1 MDRWDVVDGV
11 QRMQDYI
18 EAHIQDPIT
27 LSELARAAG
36 YSQWHA
42 ARVFK
47 ELTGKA
53 PFEYVRALRLT
64 KAALLLR
71 DEQPKI
77 VDVAFDF
84 VFASHEGFTRAF
96 SRQFGVSPVDYR
108 RNPKQ
113 IRLFMPDRARDR
125 YLKLQKGEIEM
136 AADEAA
142 KTVFVQVVER
152 PARKVILKRG
162 VKATHYFE
170 YCGEVGCD
178 VWDALSHIREA
189 MYEPIGMWLP
199 NGMIKPGTSAYVQG
213 VEVPADYSG
222 EVPDGFELMDLP
234 SCKVMVFQ
242 GEPYDDS
249 RFQEAIGEVWEVM
262 KRYNPEVYGFEWAD
276 EDAPRFQ
283 LAPMGYRG
291 YIEARPVRQITQVR
305 PVSKG

>member
-18 EAHIQDPIT
+18 EEHIQDPIT
-27 LSELARAAG
+27 LSDLARAAG

-71 DEQPKI
+71 DEQPRI

-96 SRQFGVSPVDYR
+96 SRQFGMSPVDYR

-136 AADEAA
+136 ATDEVA

-152 PARKVILKRG
+152 PARKVIMKRG
-162 VKATHYFE
+162 VRATHYFE

-178 VWDALSHIREA
+178 VWDVLSHIKEA

-199 NGMIKPGTSAYVQG
+199 EGMITPGTSAYVQG
-213 VEVPADYSG
+213 VEVPVDYSG
-222 EVPDGFELMDLP
+222 AVPDGFELMDLP
-234 SCKVMVFQ
+234 PCMMMVFQ
-242 GEPYDDS
+242 GEPYDDC
-249 RFQEAIGEVWEVM
+249 RFQEAIGEVWDVM

-291 YIEARPVRQITQVR
+291 YIEARPVR

>member
-1 MDRWDVVDGV
+1 
-11 QRMQDYI
+11 MQDYI
-18 EAHIQDPIT
+18 EEHIQDPIT
-27 LSELARAAG
+27 LSDLARAAG

-71 DEQPKI
+71 DEQPRI

-96 SRQFGVSPVDYR
+96 SRQFGMSPVDYR

-136 AADEAA
+136 ATDEVA

-152 PARKVILKRG
+152 PARKVIMKRG
-162 VKATHYFE
+162 VRATHYFE

-178 VWDALSHIREA
+178 VWDVLSHVKEA

-199 NGMIKPGTSAYVQG
+199 EGMITPGTSAYVQG
-213 VEVPADYSG
+213 VEVPVDYSG
-222 EVPDGFELMDLP
+222 AVPDGFELMDLP
-234 SCKVMVFQ
+234 PCMMMVFQ
-242 GEPYDDS
+242 GEPYDDC

-291 YIEARPVRQITQVR
+291 YIEARPVR

>member
-1 MDRWDVVDGV
+1 
-11 QRMQDYI
+11 MQDYI

-178 VWDALSHIREA
+178 VWDALSHIKEA

-199 NGMIKPGTSAYVQG
+199 NGMIKPGTSTYVQG

>member
-1 MDRWDVVDGV
+1 VDRWDVVDGV
-11 QRMQDYI
+11 QRVQDYI

-113 IRLFMPDRARDR
+113 IHLFMPDRARDR

-142 KTVFVQVVER
+142 KTVCVQVVER

-178 VWDALSHIREA
+178 VWDALSHIKEA

-199 NGMIKPGTSAYVQG
+199 NGMIKPGTSTYVQG

>member
-1 MDRWDVVDGV
+1 VDRWDVVDGV
-11 QRMQDYI
+11 QRVQDYI

-142 KTVFVQVVER
+142 KTLFVQVVER

-162 VKATHYFE
+162 IKATHYFE

-178 VWDALSHIREA
+178 VWDVLSRVKEA

-199 NGMIKPGTSAYVQG
+199 RGMIKPGTSTYVQG

-222 EVPDGFELMDLP
+222 EVPDGFEVMDLP
-234 SCKVMVFQ
+234 PCKMMVFQ
-242 GEPYDDS
+242 GEPYDDC
-249 RFQEAIGEVWEVM
+249 RFEEAIGELWEVM
-262 KRYNPEVYGFEWAD
+262 KRHRPEVYGFEWAD

-291 YIEARPVRQITQVR
+291 YIEARPVRQ
-305 PVSKG
+305 VSKA

>member
-1 MDRWDVVDGV
+1 VDRWDVVDGV
-11 QRMQDYI
+11 QRVQDYI

-125 YLKLQKGEIEM
+125 YLKLQKGEIGM

-199 NGMIKPGTSAYVQG
+199 NGMIKPGTSTYVQG

>member
-1 MDRWDVVDGV
+1 
-11 QRMQDYI
+11 MQDYI

-125 YLKLQKGEIEM
+125 YLKLQKGEIGM

>member
-1 MDRWDVVDGV
+1 MDRWDVVDSV

-142 KTVFVQVVER
+142 KTLFVQVVER

-162 VKATHYFE
+162 IKATHYFE

-178 VWDALSHIREA
+178 VWDVLSRVKEA

-199 NGMIKPGTSAYVQG
+199 RGMIKPGTSTYVQG

-222 EVPDGFELMDLP
+222 EVPDGFEVMDLP
-234 SCKVMVFQ
+234 PCKMMVFQ
-242 GEPYDDS
+242 GEPYDDC
-249 RFQEAIGEVWEVM
+249 RFEEAIGELWEVM
-262 KRYNPEVYGFEWAD
+262 KRHRPEVYGFEWAD

-291 YIEARPVRQITQVR
+291 YIEARPVRQ
-305 PVSKG
+305 VSKA

>member
-1 MDRWDVVDGV
+1 MDRWDVVDSV

-136 AADEAA
+136 ATDEVA

-152 PARKVILKRG
+152 PARKVIMKRG
-162 VKATHYFE
+162 VRATHYFE

-178 VWDALSHIREA
+178 VWDVLSHVKEA

-199 NGMIKPGTSAYVQG
+199 EGMITPGTSAYVQG
-213 VEVPADYSG
+213 VEVPVDYSG
-222 EVPDGFELMDLP
+222 AVPDGFELMDLP
-234 SCKVMVFQ
+234 PCMMMVFQ
-242 GEPYDDS
+242 GEPYDDC

-291 YIEARPVRQITQVR
+291 YIEARPVR

>member
-125 YLKLQKGEIEM
+125 YLKLQKGEIGM

-199 NGMIKPGTSAYVQG
+199 NGMIKPGTSTYVQG

-222 EVPDGFELMDLP
+222 ALPDGFELVDLP
-234 SCKVMVFQ
+234 PCKMMVFQ
-242 GEPYDDS
+242 GEPYDDC

-276 EDAPRFQ
+276 DDAPKFQ

-291 YIEARPVRQITQVR
+291 YIEARPVRQVMQVR
-305 PVSKG
+305 QVSKA

>member
-18 EAHIQDPIT
+18 EEHIQDPIT
-27 LSELARAAG
+27 LSDLARAAG

-71 DEQPKI
+71 DEQPRI

-96 SRQFGVSPVDYR
+96 SRQFGMSPVDYR

-136 AADEAA
+136 ATDEVA

-152 PARKVILKRG
+152 PARKVIMKRG
-162 VKATHYFE
+162 VRATHYFE

-178 VWDALSHIREA
+178 VWDVLSHIKEA
-189 MYEPIGMWLP
+189 MYEPIRMWLP
-199 NGMIKPGTSAYVQG
+199 EGMITPGTSAYVQG
-213 VEVPADYSG
+213 VEVPVDYSG
-222 EVPDGFELMDLP
+222 AVPDGFELMDLP
-234 SCKVMVFQ
+234 PCMMMVFQ
-242 GEPYDDS
+242 GEPYDDC

-291 YIEARPVRQITQVR
+291 YIEARPVR

>member
-1 MDRWDVVDGV
+1 
-11 QRMQDYI
+11 MQDYI

-113 IRLFMPDRARDR
+113 IHLFMPDRARDR

-199 NGMIKPGTSAYVQG
+199 NGMIKPGTSTYVQG